1 MSDTHYYQLPSG
13 ALGSSH
19 GLEPPDGAEMLDE
32 AEYEKRLAESRAAAA
47 KEQRDAFME
56 RLAAENQDEGGAS

>member
-1 MSDTHYYQLPSG
+1 MNETRYYQLPGG

-32 AEYEKRLAESRAAAA
+32 DEYHKRLEASRAAAA
-47 KEQRDAFME
+47 KEQRDAFMK
-56 RLAAENQDEGGAS
+56 RLAAEHNDEGGAS

>member
-32 AEYEKRLAESRAAAA
+32 DEYHKRLEASRAAAA